1 MQFIKLNLSII
12 FSLILFSSFSSN
24 ISFAQENSS
33 NSFVGLEEII
43 VTAQKREQNI
53 NEVGMSIDVASGQ
66 QLENAGVK
74 DMIDLGRLVSGFT
87 ANSNYYGTYTYTIR
101 GVGFQDTALASNG
114 AVSINI
120 DEMPIPFSAFTTG
133 VVLDIERVEVLKGPQ
148 GTLFGQ
154 NTTGGA
160 INYIA
165 NKPTDEFEAG
175 IRLQY
180 GSFNEIDITGFISGP
195 ISENLSYRLAAKS
208 WTSDGDQKMYSGEE
222 ANGPDPIWVANGRS
236 YTYDKEAGEKD
247 FQNMRLSFAYEPAD
261 NFSALLTLSAWR
273 DQSDSRRPQFISTF
287 QKNPVR
293 SPRPQLANYPRA
305 PKDNRAA
312 DWGPCVNAAG
322 GKPENITGNIDI

>member
-24 ISFAQENSS
+24 ASFAQENSS

-120 DEMPIPFSAFTTG
+120 DEKFF
-133 VVLDIERVEVLKGPQ
+133 
-148 GTLFGQ
+148 FGF
-154 NTTGGA
+154 
-160 INYIA
+160 
-165 NKPTDEFEAG
+165 K
-175 IRLQY
+175 
-180 GSFNEIDITGFISGP
+180 NEKT
-195 ISENLSYRLAAKS
+195 K
-208 WTSDGDQKMYSGEE
+208 
-222 ANGPDPIWVANGRS
+222 V
-236 YTYDKEAGEKD
+236 
-247 FQNMRLSFAYEPAD
+247 
-261 NFSALLTLSAWR
+261 
-273 DQSDSRRPQFISTF
+273 DSP
-287 QKNPVR
+287 
-293 SPRPQLANYPRA
+293 
-305 PKDNRAA
+305 
-312 DWGPCVNAAG
+312 
-322 GKPENITGNIDI
+322 

>member
-1 MQFIKLNLSII
+1 M
-12 FSLILFSSFSSN
+12 LISSF
-24 ISFAQENSS
+24 FANSS
-33 NSFVGLEEII
+33 IAQDTVNNSFVGLEEII

-53 NEVGMSIDVASGQ
+53 NEVGMSIDVASGE

-120 DEMPIPFSAFTTG
+120 DEMPIPFSALTTG

-180 GSFNEIDITGFISGP
+180 GSFNEIDITGFNEKRIITPSDASDPAWSP
-195 ISENLSYRLAAKS
+195 IL
-208 WTSDGDQKMYSGEE
+208 Q
-222 ANGPDPIWVANGRS
+222 
-236 YTYDKEAGEKD
+236 
-247 FQNMRLSFAYEPAD
+247 
-261 NFSALLTLSAWR
+261 
-273 DQSDSRRPQFISTF
+273 
-287 QKNPVR
+287 
-293 SPRPQLANYPRA
+293 
-305 PKDNRAA
+305 
-312 DWGPCVNAAG
+312 
-322 GKPENITGNIDI
+322 

>member
-101 GVGFQDTALASNG
+101 GVGFQDNALASNG

-120 DEMPIPFSAFTTG
+120 DEMPIPFSALTTG

-154 NTTGGA
+154 NSTGGV
-160 INYIA
+160 INVVSK
-165 NKPTDEFEAG
+165 KPSMEGYFG
-175 IRLQY
+175 K
-180 GSFNEIDITGFISGP
+180 SDITFGIYGLTKF
-195 ISENLSYRLAAKS
+195 
-208 WTSDGDQKMYSGEE
+208 
-222 ANGPDPIWVANGRS
+222 RS
-236 YTYDKEAGEKD
+236 S
-247 FQNMRLSFAYEPAD
+247 N
-261 NFSALLTLSAWR
+261 NFC
-273 DQSDSRRPQFISTF
+273 I
-287 QKNPVR
+287 
-293 SPRPQLANYPRA
+293 
-305 PKDNRAA
+305 
-312 DWGPCVNAAG
+312 
-322 GKPENITGNIDI
+322 